1 MTSFGDPHLDKLA
14 EKVIPTTHFE
24 FDSALLRDS
33 IFNTDRMLVVK
44 QRIFEQYRVSGTP
57 LAEHLLSCLQLTGDE
72 ALLDLGC
79 GNGVQLEMVGRHLSS
94 GRIVGLDIAR
104 GVLAAAHARL
114 SRIGLDCEL
123 IESSADNLT
132 MFATDSFDRV
142 MANYML
148 HYVPDLGHC
157 IAEVRRILRR
167 GGRFVVTTNSTR
179 SMVEMYDLHFEALRR
194 LGAPEYL
201 FKASPKGRISLEN
214 GEDLL
219 SAQFDRVELRRRPD
233 ILEFRTVDPF
243 LEFYAIGHNYCS
255 AASRPDP
262 VLDGAFF
269 ARLLD
274 EIRSLAEHTI
284 RTEGKLTI
292 TKLTGSFVCE

>member
-1 MTSFGDPHLDKLA
+1 MTSFGDTHLDHLA
-14 EKVIPTTHFE
+14 ESVIPSEHFE
-24 FDSALLRDS
+24 FDPELLRDS
-33 IFNTDRMLVVK
+33 IFSTDRMLVVK

-57 LAEHLLSCLQLTGDE
+57 LADHLLSCLQLEGDE

-79 GNGVQLEMVGRHLSS
+79 GNGVQLEMVGRLLPN
-94 GRIVGLDIAR
+94 GRIVGQDIAR
-104 GVLAAAHARL
+104 GVLDAAHARL
-114 SRIGLDCEL
+114 AGLGLDCEL

-148 HYVPDLGHC
+148 HYVPYLSRC
-157 IAEVRRILRR
+157 IADVRRILRP

-194 LGAPEYL
+194 VGAPDQL

-214 GEDLL
+214 GEGLL
-219 SAQFDRVELRRRPD
+219 SAHFERVELRRRPD
-233 ILEFRTVDPF
+233 VLEFETVDPF
-243 LEFYAIGHNYCS
+243 LEFYAVGHNYCS

-262 VLDGAFF
+262 LLDEAFF
-269 ARLLD
+269 ARLLG
-274 EIRSLAEHTI
+274 EMRSLAEETI
-284 RTEGKLTI
+284 STVGKLTI
-292 TKLTGSFVCE
+292 TKLTGSFVCR